1 MKCTQVAGMAL
12 LGAVVLQSGCASTPV
27 EPGTEMTKAQ
37 SAIDQADRAGAREYA
52 TDELNSSVQKM
63 AQGQAAATKGEK
75 AQSEQLFEEAYADA
89 HLAQISAQ
97 NAKAA
102 KDAADVDRG
111 IATLQNEA
119 SRSSAP

>member
-1 MKCTQVAGMAL
+1 MHSSRRMAL
-12 LGAVVLQSGCASTPV
+12 LGSVVLLSGCASTPL
-27 EPGTEMTKAQ
+27 EPSTEMTKAQ

-75 AQSEQLFEEAYADA
+75 AQSEQLFEESYADA

-97 NAKAA
+97 SAK
-102 KDAADVDRG
+102 VRQGRRG
-111 IATLQNEA
+111 CR
-119 SRSSAP
+119 SRHCDLAE